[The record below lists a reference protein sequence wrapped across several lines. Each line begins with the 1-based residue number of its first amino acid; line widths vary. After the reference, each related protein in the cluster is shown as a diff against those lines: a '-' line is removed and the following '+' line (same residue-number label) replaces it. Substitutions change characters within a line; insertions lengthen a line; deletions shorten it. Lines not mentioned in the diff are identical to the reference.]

1 MIVHA
6 VDAHLGV
13 QGSAYQSAYYAGQTP
28 EAAPPARVAS
38 TVPVAV
44 VAPPPARHSPLLSL
58 SHADAAPCAIQR
70 GYADAKGWGGVIAE
84 CDGTQVSVG
93 GQLSVAARDTSATRD
108 VARRVLLRT
117 LDSDVP
123 GVDRM
128 VLPSAL
134 MLMLAALALYFVA
147 RSFKEEPYRG

>member
-6 VDAHLGV
+6 VDAQPGA
-13 QGSAYQSAYYAGQTP
+13 QASAYQIAYYAQEVP
-28 EAAPPARVAS
+28 DAAPPARVAS
-38 TVPVAV
+38 NAPVAV
-44 VAPPPARHSPLLSL
+44 LPPQATRHGPALSFR
-58 SHADAAPCAIQR
+58 DPAPCAIQR

-93 GQLSVAARDTSATRD
+93 GQLSAAARDTSATRD
-108 VARRVLLRT
+108 TARRVLLRT

-134 MLMLAALALYFVA
+134 LLLLAALALYFVA
-147 RSFKEEPYRG
+147 RSFKEEPYHG

>member
-13 QGSAYQSAYYAGQTP
+13 QGSAYHSAYHAQGVP
-28 EAAPPARVAS
+28 DAAPPARVAS

-44 VAPPPARHSPLLSL
+44 VSPQAARHGGVLSP
-58 SHADAAPCAIQR
+58 ADAAPCAIQR

-93 GQLSVAARDTSATRD
+93 GQLSAAARDTSATRD
-108 VARRVLLRT
+108 LARRVLLRT

-123 GVDRM
+123 GADRM

-134 MLMLAALALYFVA
+134 MLMLAAVALYFVA